1 MGKIPFPEAVTS
13 KLGSIQEIW
22 RGWGVGGGE
31 ERISGAKVC
40 AEVVGGRKSSRSDR
54 LTGVSKDRVQSLRQG
69 R

>member
-31 ERISGAKVC
+31 ERISGGKLR
-40 AEVVGGRKSSRSDR
+40 AEVVGGRKSS
-54 LTGVSKDRVQSLRQG
+54 
-69 R
+69 